1 MMYHQLVVI
10 HAVSSGARVLY
21 GWFGLGVWT
30 AAGPVETRRPPGRV
44 ALRYLGKAPSR
55 TSRRARSAGPN
66 PDRRTAVCPNP
77 AAIAVGAA
85 SAHHTHGDPSR
96 GQRHRGVA
104 ERLPA
109 KPHPDAND
117 LRAVAAEALSQ
128 RIPRVRPNELV
139 GPLGDD
145 HACVQRTLANA
156 AWWAALNLKQ
166 QRALIHTHPDQIGN
180 AEGIPALSRHE
191 ANSLMMQRY
200 LAIRDELVR
209 RKSNGMQ
216 LSRGDLRCVQ
226 RMNGLEVA
234 LSKAADTA
242 QQAGVSGPYLLAFD
256 PTAFGFDGRAIV
268 SFGAD
273 PHQASSLSWH
283 IPGLGTTIDKLD
295 VVMARALNHLR
306 STLRED
312 PTLSAASIAY
322 IGYDAPN
329 GTDSWRVVGQ
339 GMARAGGEILYSD
352 IRALNV
358 ARDAWAAD
366 GSQFRDNHLFGHSYG
381 STTVGYAGLGGRLG
395 PQVRTITLIASPGV
409 GPIRHAS
416 EFGIGDNV
424 FVASSSRD
432 AVIALGGATPASNGR
447 IFGRGLGMDPAMDC
461 FGAQRITAEF
471 PAQLD
476 RPDWRDLYAG
486 SAGTHNLYWA
496 YVETG
501 AAIPVRS
508 ESLANFGRIAAGLG
522 QQVDLD
528 EHRTL
533 VDDRR
538 VWRARTIDPVIGR
551 LLRLVDDPNAQ
562 HRADRC
568 NSSNPQHSDAS
579 TTSVGTVR
587 RISPWSR
594 LIAAT

>member
-1 MMYHQLVVI
+1 
-10 HAVSSGARVLY
+10 
-21 GWFGLGVWT
+21 
-30 AAGPVETRRPPGRV
+30 
-44 ALRYLGKAPSR
+44 
-55 TSRRARSAGPN
+55 
-66 PDRRTAVCPNP
+66 
-77 AAIAVGAA
+77 
-85 SAHHTHGDPSR
+85 
-96 GQRHRGVA
+96 
-104 ERLPA
+104 
-109 KPHPDAND
+109 
-117 LRAVAAEALSQ
+117 
-128 RIPRVRPNELV
+128 
-139 GPLGDD
+139 
-145 HACVQRTLANA
+145 
-156 AWWAALNLKQ
+156 
-166 QRALIHTHPDQIGN
+166 
-180 AEGIPALSRHE
+180 
-191 ANSLMMQRY
+191 
-200 LAIRDELVR
+200 
-209 RKSNGMQ
+209 
-216 LSRGDLRCVQ
+216 
-226 RMNGLEVA
+226 
-234 LSKAADTA
+234 
-242 QQAGVSGPYLLAFD
+242 
-256 PTAFGFDGRAIV
+256 
-268 SFGAD
+268 
-273 PHQASSLSWH
+273 
-283 IPGLGTTIDKLD
+283 
-295 VVMARALNHLR
+295 LNHLR

-551 LLRLVDDPNAQ
+551 LLRLVDDPNAE